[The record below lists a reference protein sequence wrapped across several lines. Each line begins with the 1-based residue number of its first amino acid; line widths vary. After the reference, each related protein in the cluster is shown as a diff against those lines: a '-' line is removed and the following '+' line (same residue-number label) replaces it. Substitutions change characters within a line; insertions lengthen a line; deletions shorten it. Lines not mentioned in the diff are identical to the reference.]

1 MQQARLAGRLQQEL
15 KMLQDPSPGVCVW
28 PSDELN
34 LSQLEAQILGP
45 DGTVYANGVFKLQV
59 RVPDRY
65 PFEPPNVKFVT
76 PIYHPNIDS
85 GGRICHD
92 ILNMPPKVYSPL
104 TIVRPSC
111 QSNNYHIKKRYN
123 NNNTNRTGKTTEGM

>member
-1 MQQARLAGRLQQEL
+1 MQEARLAGRLQKEL

-45 DGTVYANGVFKLQV
+45 DGTVYANGIFKLQV

-92 ILNMPPKVYSPL
+92 ILNMPPKVYPPL
-104 TIVRPSC
+104 TIVCPSC

-123 NNNTNRTGKTTEGM
+123 NNNTSRTGKATEGM